1 MCGSWPG
8 RHRVHNT
15 KEAADGSV
23 DKPGLSSTVVR
34 MKFVCQLIEN
44 GGVWIGEY
52 AGSDIGPVRVTAPSH
67 ADAVRKLEGEIRYRL
82 ELCPCTGETYRDI
95 EIEVVPSVQ
104 PRVGASRSSQA

>member
-1 MCGSWPG
+1 MD
-8 RHRVHNT
+8 
-15 KEAADGSV
+15 AAHGTV
-23 DKPGLSSTVVR
+23 DKPELSGTVVR

-44 GGVWIGEY
+44 GDVWTGEY
-52 AGSDIGPVRVTAPSH
+52 TGTDIGPVRVTAPTR

-104 PRVGASRSSQA
+104 TP